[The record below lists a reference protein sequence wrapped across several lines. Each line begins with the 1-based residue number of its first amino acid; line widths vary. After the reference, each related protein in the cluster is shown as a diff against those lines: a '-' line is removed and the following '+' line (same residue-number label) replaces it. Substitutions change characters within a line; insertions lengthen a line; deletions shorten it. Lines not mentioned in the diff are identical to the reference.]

1 MNIRLLV
8 VLAML
13 AVVVAGCVT
22 TQYEKQAT
30 VTKDGDGRIVQ
41 TVEVERAVQVRGGWP
56 IRFEY
61 IKGIDK
67 SAE

>member
-30 VTKDGDGRIVQ
+30 VTKDGDGRITQ
-41 TVEVERAVQVRGGWP
+41 IVEVERAIQVRGGWP
-56 IRFEY
+56 ITFDY
-61 IKGIDK
+61 LKGIDK
-67 SAE
+67 HAD